1 MNDQFAVI
9 DLGSN
14 SFRLLLARRRGGALH
29 TVERM
34 KDKVQLARGL
44 RHGRF
49 EASALDRADGALRRF
64 AERLGALDRSAIAV
78 VGTHP
83 LRAADDPGPLAT
95 QVRRTLGVPLRV
107 LPTVDEAALV
117 YRGVERRDP
126 CGSEA
131 QRLVIDLGGG
141 SAEYAW
147 GRGAG
152 LTRIESIPVGC
163 VSLADDCFA
172 AGSALQV
179 GFEMARAQLA
189 DRLPDFGP
197 LPPRLDVIG
206 TSGTVESVQAV
217 LSANGW
223 GDRTIT
229 REGLDRLV
237 SALFEGR
244 FDPETG
250 MLGLA
255 PERIDIFPAGVALL
269 DMVFRQLGID
279 SMRYVDAAL
288 EDGVLDELAHGP
300 TPQADS
306 RRSTVRALQQ
316 RFDVDQAQ
324 AARVRDTALGLFD
337 AVAPTWSPD
346 ALGFEARRLLAAAAE
361 LHEIGLAVSVR
372 GYHRHGAYLL
382 RFADLP
388 GFRAQEQTLLTALIR
403 AHRRALPALS
413 FAASTPAERRLLLR
427 LVALLRLA
435 VVLHRGHADGDVPPI
450 ASLAATQAVA
460 VDRPQG
466 PSPEIAATAIQVAA
480 DTTPDGDELSVRL
493 PGGWL
498 AAHPLAGRELNVEAT
513 QLATAGIRLRLL
525 AP

>member
-14 SFRLLLARRRGGALH
+14 SFRLLLARQRAGALH

-44 RHGRF
+44 RDGRF
-49 EASALDRADGALRRF
+49 EPGALVRADGALRRF
-64 AERLGALDRSAIAV
+64 AERIGALDRSALAV

-83 LRAADDPGPLAT
+83 LRAAQDPRPLAE
-95 QVRRTLGVPLRV
+95 QVQQTLGVALRV
-107 LPTVDEAALV
+107 LPTDDEGALV
-117 YRGVERRDP
+117 YRGVQRRDP
-126 CGSEA
+126 CA
-131 QRLVIDLGGG
+131 PDAPRLVIDLGGG
-141 SAEYAW
+141 SAEYVW
-147 GRGAG
+147 GRGSA
-152 LTRIESIPVGC
+152 LARVESIPVGC

-172 AGSALQV
+172 PGSALQV
-179 GFEMARAQLA
+179 GFEMARARLA

-197 LPPRLDVIG
+197 LPHGVDVIG
-206 TSGTVESVQAV
+206 TSGTVESVQDV

-223 GDRTIT
+223 GDRAIT
-229 REGLDRLV
+229 RDGLDRLV
-237 SALFEGR
+237 NALFEGR

-279 SMRYVDAAL
+279 SMRFVAAAL

-300 TPQADS
+300 TPRSDS
-306 RRSTVRALQQ
+306 RDATVRALQQ
-316 RFDVDQAQ
+316 RFDVDRAQ
-324 AARVRDTALGLFD
+324 AARVRDTALALLDSAG
-337 AVAPTWSPD
+337 PTWLPVVDGLD
-346 ALGFEARRLLAAAAE
+346 ARSVLAAAAE

-388 GFRAQEQTLLTALIR
+388 GFRALEQPLLTALVR
-403 AHRRALPALS
+403 AHRRALPMLS
-413 FAASTPAERRLLLR
+413 FAASTAPERLLLLR

-435 VVLHRGHADGDVPPI
+435 VVIHRAHLEGDVPPI
-450 ASLAATQAVA
+450 VSLDSAPASGAAIRMTAVSA
-460 VDRPQG
+460 MDG
-466 PSPEIAATAIQVAA
+466 AEIAMRFPA
-480 DTTPDGDELSVRL
+480 
-493 PGGWL
+493 GWL
-498 AAHPLAGRELNVEAT
+498 AAHPLAARELAFEAA
-513 QLATAGIRLRLL
+513 QLALADIRLLVS
-525 AP
+525 

>member
-1 MNDQFAVI
+1 MNDQFAAI

-14 SFRLLLARRRGGALH
+14 SFRLLLARRRAGALH

-44 RHGRF
+44 RDGRF
-49 EASALDRADGALRRF
+49 EPGALVRAGGALRRF

-83 LRAADDPGPLAT
+83 LRAAHDPRPLEEH
-95 QVRRTLGVPLRV
+95 VRRALGVTLRV
-107 LPTVDEAALV
+107 LPADDEGALV
-117 YRGVERRDP
+117 YRGVQRRDP
-126 CGSEA
+126 CPPEA
-131 QRLVIDLGGG
+131 PRLVVDLGGG
-141 SAEYAW
+141 SAEYVW
-147 GRGAG
+147 GSGAA
-152 LTRIESIPVGC
+152 LARVESIPVGC

-172 AGSALQV
+172 PGSALQV
-179 GFEMARAQLA
+179 GFEMARARLA
-189 DRLPDFGP
+189 ERLPDFGA
-197 LPPRLDVIG
+197 LPPGLDVIG

-223 GDRTIT
+223 GDRAIT
-229 REGLDRLV
+229 RDGLDRLV

-255 PERIDIFPAGVALL
+255 PERIDIFPAGVALV

-300 TPQADS
+300 APRADS
-306 RRSTVRALQQ
+306 REVTVRALQQ
-316 RFDVDQAQ
+316 RFDVDRAQ
-324 AARVRDTALGLFD
+324 AARVRDTALALFD
-337 AVAPTWSPD
+337 GSASTWTPAVEGVD
-346 ALGFEARRLLAAAAE
+346 ARRVLAAAAE

-372 GYHRHGAYLL
+372 GHHRHGAYLL

-388 GFRAQEQTLLTALIR
+388 GFRALEQALLTALVR
-403 AHRRALPALS
+403 AHRRALPVLS
-413 FAASTPAERRLLLR
+413 SAVSTPSERRLLLR

-435 VVLHRGHADGDVPPI
+435 VVMHRGHIDGDVPPI
-450 ASLAATQAVA
+450 VSAASASVSASAAESGAGAT
-460 VDRPQG
+460 D
-466 PSPEIAATAIQVAA
+466 AAISVAA
-480 DTTPDGDELSVRL
+480 VTAMDGDEIRL
-493 PGGWL
+493 CFPAGWL
-498 AAHPLAGRELNVEAT
+498 STHPLAARELAFEAT
-513 QLATAGIRLRLL
+513 QLALAGVRLL
-525 AP
+525 VS